1 MGSEAGHSAMDER
14 GRRNAALAECLAELG
29 WAPTTLA
36 RKINRLLGAG
46 TVSLSA
52 PYHWLNKGGTPRAPL
67 PTLAAYVL
75 SQHLGRPV
83 SVDDLWHSQA
93 DDARLVVP
101 ADAGMDVAWSTAAA
115 SQILEDWLLGGL
127 MDRRAFLAVSGAT
140 LTGIAWEYL
149 GVESKR
155 LLAAIEGDGA
165 GATLLAQLE
174 GTIPTLWALDDAHG
188 GTRVL
193 PYVSAEFQTAAHI
206 LRQGG
211 HNADTTVRLFRLVAL
226 LAQHAGWAA
235 FDAGQHGLAQRYYL
249 TALRAAHQARDRQ
262 LAAHV
267 LADLAFQAASTDARA
282 HADDLAEVAM
292 RGADRTPARVRASVA
307 SRAAF
312 AYGAAGNQHDF
323 AACRDLAH
331 EQLDGTKPE
340 AGDPEWMYYLTPGH
354 IDSLAASSFV
364 HLAQAARAQGQTR
377 RAHARLHDGLELL
390 PSTAA
395 LRDRAHPH
403 QRRAAVDG
411 AWLALAHTLH
421 GDLEQACHVGRLTIS
436 RLDRVQSDRCVGV
449 LGTLR
454 GALRTGRMN
463 NPDVREFIVEL
474 EHALQAQASRNESWP
489 PARDAASR

>member
-1 MGSEAGHSAMDER
+1 MDER

-36 RKINRLLGAG
+36 RKINRLFGAG

-331 EQLDGTKPE
+331 EQLD
-340 AGDPEWMYYLTPGH
+340 
-354 IDSLAASSFV
+354 
-364 HLAQAARAQGQTR
+364 ARAQGQTR